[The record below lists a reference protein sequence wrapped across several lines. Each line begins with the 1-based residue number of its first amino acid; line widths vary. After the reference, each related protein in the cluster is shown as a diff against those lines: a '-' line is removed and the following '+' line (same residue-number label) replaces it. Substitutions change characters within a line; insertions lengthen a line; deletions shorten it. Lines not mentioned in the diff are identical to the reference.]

1 MRRLTARETTVLAA
15 GIALAILLILYV
27 GVFGP
32 ALTQLSFQQRRVTV
46 AMQDKAT
53 LQTIVD
59 RLPAAEQNVA
69 ATRQALQR
77 AMQQIPTDIDQP
89 QIVALLSQAMTASRV
104 RLVEITFPSAPTI
117 EATPAATP
125 GLPTVQE
132 LAFHLVIEGTWP
144 GTVAF
149 FGQAEALPRLV
160 AVQTIGLT
168 AGGATSGPGPILRA
182 ALDVRAF
189 ALR

>member
-15 GIALAILLILYV
+15 GVALAILVILYV

-32 ALTQLSFQQRRVTV
+32 AMTQLSVQQRRVT
-46 AMQDKAT
+46 QETRDKAA
-53 LQTIVD
+53 LQAVVD

-69 ATRQALQR
+69 ATRTALQR
-77 AMQQIPTDIDQP
+77 AMQQIPPTIDQP
-89 QIVALLSQAMTASRV
+89 QIIALLAQAMGASRV
-104 RLVEITFPSAPTI
+104 RLVEITFPSAPTTQ
-117 EATPAATP
+117 AAPAA

-144 GTVAF
+144 NAVAF
-149 FGQAEALPRLV
+149 LGQAEALPRLV
-160 AVQTIGLT
+160 GVQTITLT

-189 ALR
+189 ALQ